1 MPLEFAA
8 EMFFRFLFEFFFYTF
23 GYATGW
29 LLIPALS
36 FGYYE
41 VEPLSP
47 PRRGK
52 KRLRAQGVGHPRQL
66 TADTAAVIGILF
78 WSGVVVVG
86 LALWWLA
93 EPG

>member
-8 EMFFRFLFEFFFYTF
+8 EMFVRFLFELMFYTF

-47 PRRGK
+47 PKRGK
-52 KRLRAQGVGHPRQL
+52 KRLQAQAAGHPRQL

-78 WSGVVVVG
+78 WAVAVVLG
-86 LALWWLA
+86 FALWWLA
-93 EPG
+93 DPG